1 MRQLTTPARLAEL
14 AVTVLVLTASAGCM
28 SVSDE
33 EGRPR
38 PSVSAGQHGE
48 AAARPDE
55 GKGGVSEGKGRTG
68 KHDPKASGAASGPA
82 RPSGS
87 SAPGAATPSAGGHP
101 KPGGGTGGSAKPS
114 QGASQPAPTPTHSD
128 PPPPPA
134 SPSPPPVPTPPP
146 ASPSTTPGADTH
158 NSAMRRNQAPID
170 QEPSASP
177 QVGPV

>member
-28 SVSDE
+28 SVSDD

-38 PSVSAGQHGE
+38 PSVSAGRHGD

-68 KHDPKASGAASGPA
+68 KRDPKASGAASGSA

-87 SAPGAATPSAGGHP
+87 PAPGSAAPSVGVHP
-101 KPGGGTGGSAKPS
+101 KPGGAGGPAKPS
-114 QGASQPAPTPTHSD
+114 QGASRPAPTPTHSD

-134 SPSPPPVPTPPP
+134 SPSPPPVSPPPP

-158 NSAMRRNQAPID
+158 NSALRRNQAPID
-170 QEPSASP
+170 QEPTASP